1 MASASVHYDIGRKS
15 CLTDVAAVPHM
26 GSGRLLPLS
35 KLQDSPLVQQLYA
48 ERLDGQP
55 YSHAA
60 QQLLHTQYHRRDKPT
75 SMAMVGDW

>member
-1 MASASVHYDIGRKS
+1 MWQL
-15 CLTDVAAVPHM
+15 CLM
-26 GSGRLLPLS
+26 CGCCSFQ
-35 KLQDSPLVQQLYA
+35 LQDSPLVQQLYT

-55 YSHAA
+55 FSHAA